1 MSETE
6 LTAYAESENGLVRR
20 STFECKT
27 LDDVLKLTNALNET
41 ISVESIMDGEV
52 DEPKTFVLSDIVIE
66 PTEVVSDQ
74 TGEVTIE
81 PRTVFIRQDGVS
93 ISTISRTIYRSVA
106 LFVDNARG
114 KDWRNK
120 IKVTIVEGKSRSKR
134 RYFNVKLSAA

>member
-6 LTAYAESENGLVRR
+6 VTAYAEPENGLVRR

-27 LDDVLKLTNALNET
+27 LDDVIKLTNALNET

-52 DEPKTFVLSDIVIE
+52 GEPKTFVLSAIVIE

-120 IKVTIVEGKSRSKR
+120 IKVTIVEGKSRNKR
-134 RYFNVKLSAA
+134 RYFNVKVSAA

>member
-6 LTAYAESENGLVRR
+6 VTAYAEPENGLVRR

-81 PRTVFIRQDGVS
+81 PRTVFIRKDGVS

>member
-1 MSETE
+1 MSNTE
-6 LTAYAESENGLVRR
+6 ITAVAEPENGLVRR

-81 PRTVFIRQDGVS
+81 PRTVFIRKDGTA

-120 IKVTIVEGKSRSKR
+120 IKVTIIEGKSRSKR

>member
-1 MSETE
+1 MSSTE
-6 LTAYAESENGLVRR
+6 IINIADPEDGVVRR

-81 PRTVFIRQDGVS
+81 PRTVFIRKDGTS

-120 IKVTIVEGKSRSKR
+120 IKVTIIEGKSRSKR

>member
-1 MSETE
+1 MSDTE
-6 LTAYAESENGLVRR
+6 VTAYAEPENGLVRR

-81 PRTVFIRQDGVS
+81 PRTVFIRKDGVS

>member
-1 MSETE
+1 MSVTE
-6 LTAYAESENGLVRR
+6 ITNIQDPEDGVVRR
-20 STFECKT
+20 STFECNT
-27 LDDVLKLTNALNET
+27 LDDVLKLSNALNET

-52 DEPKTFVLSDIVIE
+52 NEPETFVLSDIIIE
-66 PTEVVSDQ
+66 PTEIVNDQ

-81 PRTVFIRQDGVS
+81 PRTVFIRKDGTS

-120 IKVTIVEGKSRSKR
+120 IKVTLIEGKSRSKR

>member
-1 MSETE
+1 MSSTE
-6 LTAYAESENGLVRR
+6 ITTIPDSEDGLIRR
-20 STFECKT
+20 STFDCKT

-52 DEPKTFVLSDIVIE
+52 DEPKTFVLSDVVIE

-81 PRTVFIRQDGVS
+81 PRTVFIREDGVS

-120 IKVTIVEGKSRSKR
+120 IKVTFIEGKSRSKR